1 MDLGCGA
8 KSFLSSGTRSSM
20 VRVFLISSSNS
31 VSRSSL
37 TGIFILQGGFCNS
50 MTCASA
56 GSDSLCC
63 RESSANNIRQE
74 PAAIFMP
81 RPKPLVLI
89 ILDGWGYR
97 AETKANAIALARKPT
112 YDRLLR
118 EYPNTLIHTS
128 GPFVGLPEGQ
138 MGNSEVGH
146 LNIGAGRIVHMDITR
161 IDLMIQ
167 NGEFFSHPVLLAAMK
182 HARVGERRL
191 HLFGLVSDG
200 GVHSQQAHLYALL
213 KMAKQQGVDRVFVH
227 AFMDGRDTLP
237 TNGAGYLEQ
246 LQQKM
251 REYNSGQI
259 ASVSGRYYAM
269 DRDRRWERISKAYSA
284 MVFADAEGGKQVD
297 PVQGMKDS
305 YNKGVTDEFVIPF
318 VCTDKNGQAL
328 ATIRDED
335 ACICFN
341 FRADR
346 VRQITRA
353 LARNSGLNAKGG
365 SDLPGAADLDAT
377 IPRERLPK
385 NLHYVCMTQY
395 DKNFSLPVVI
405 PPESMANILANV
417 MGGLNMRNLRVAE
430 TEKYAHVTYFF
441 NGGVEQPFPGEER
454 VMVQSPKVA
463 TYDLKPEMS
472 AAGIADAVVKAA
484 NDSAFDVVIVNF
496 ANADMVGHS
505 GKLEPT
511 IKAVETV
518 DACLAQIEKA
528 VRARGG
534 AMLITADHGNAELM
548 IDPVTGGPHTAHT
561 TNPVP
566 FIVIAEDA
574 SKYSLKPNG
583 SLRDISPTM
592 LGMLGINEPGEMTGA
607 DLRAFRIP

>member
-1 MDLGCGA
+1 M
-8 KSFLSSGTRSSM
+8 S
-20 VRVFLISSSNS
+20 
-31 VSRSSL
+31 
-37 TGIFILQGGFCNS
+37 
-50 MTCASA
+50 
-56 GSDSLCC
+56 
-63 RESSANNIRQE
+63 
-74 PAAIFMP
+74 
-81 RPKPLVLI
+81 RPKPLILI

-97 AETKANAIALARKPT
+97 AESKANAIALARKPT

-128 GPFVGLPEGQ
+128 GPYVGLPEGQ

-146 LNIGAGRIVHMDITR
+146 LNIGAGRVVHMDITR
-161 IDLMIQ
+161 IDLIIQ
-167 NGEFFSHPVLLAAMK
+167 NGELFKHPVLLEAMK
-182 HARVGERRL
+182 HARTGESRL

-213 KMAKQQGVDRVFVH
+213 KMAKQQDLERVFVH

-237 TNGAGYLEQ
+237 TNGPGYLEQ

-251 REYNSGQI
+251 REYNCGRI
-259 ASVSGRYYAM
+259 ATVNGRYYAM
-269 DRDRRWERISKAYSA
+269 DRDRRWERIAKAYNA
-284 MVFADAEGGKQVD
+284 MVFADAEGGKKSD

-305 YNKGVTDEFVIPF
+305 YNKGVTDEFVVPF
-318 VCTDKNGQAL
+318 VCTDGRGEPMT
-328 ATIRDED
+328 TIRDD
-335 ACICFN
+335 DSCICFN

-353 LARNSGLNAKGG
+353 LTRNSGLNAQSGA
-365 SDLPGAADLDAT
+365 DLPGAADLDAT
-377 IPRERLPK
+377 IPRDRVPK

-417 MGGLNMRNLRVAE
+417 MGNQKMRNLRVAE

-441 NGGVEQPFPGEER
+441 NGGVEQPFPGEDR
-454 VMVQSPKVA
+454 ILVQSPKVA

-472 AAGIADAVVKAA
+472 AAGIADAVVKATE
-484 NDSAFDVVIVNF
+484 DGTFDVMIVNF

-505 GKLEPT
+505 GKIEPT

-518 DACLAQIEKA
+518 DSCLGSIEA
-528 VRARGG
+528 SVRAKGG

-548 IDPVTGGPHTAHT
+548 IDPATGGPHTAHT

-566 FIVIAEDA
+566 FIVVSEN
-574 SKYSLKPNG
+574 SKQFTLKPNG
-583 SLRDISPTM
+583 SLRDISPTI
-592 LGMLGINEPGEMTGA
+592 LGILGVDEPKEMTGK
-607 DLRAFRIP
+607 DLRAFSKEGLLGA

>member
-1 MDLGCGA
+1 
-8 KSFLSSGTRSSM
+8 
-20 VRVFLISSSNS
+20 
-31 VSRSSL
+31 
-37 TGIFILQGGFCNS
+37 
-50 MTCASA
+50 MTK
-56 GSDSLCC
+56 D
-63 RESSANNIRQE
+63 E
-74 PAAIFMP
+74 M

-89 ILDGWGYR
+89 ILDGWGYSPKT
-97 AETKANAIALARKPT
+97 EANAIALARKPT
-112 YDRLLR
+112 YERLLR
-118 EYPNTLIHTS
+118 EYPSTLIHTS
-128 GPFVGLPEGQ
+128 GKYVGLPNGQ

-167 NGEFFSHPVLLAAMK
+167 NGDFFFHPPLLAAIK
-182 HARVGERRL
+182 HARTGNRRL

-213 KMAKQQGVDRVFVH
+213 KMAKQNGVDRVFVH

-246 LQQKM
+246 LQHKM
-251 REYNSGQI
+251 REYNSGAI
-259 ASVSGRYYAM
+259 ASVNGRYYAM
-269 DRDRRWERISKAYSA
+269 DRDRRWERIAKAFNT
-284 MVFADAEGGKQVD
+284 MVYGEGEGGKYVD

-305 YNKGVTDEFVIPF
+305 YNKGVTDEFVLPF
-318 VCTDKNGQAL
+318 VCVGNKGEPL

-335 ACICFN
+335 SCICFN

-353 LARNSGLNAKGG
+353 LTRNSGLNSQAG

-377 IPRERLPK
+377 IPRDRTPK
-385 NLHYVCMTQY
+385 NLHYLCMTQY

-405 PPESMANILANV
+405 PPESLDNILANV
-417 MGGLNMRNLRVAE
+417 MGQMSLRNLRVAE

-441 NGGVEQPFPGEER
+441 NGGVEQPFPGEDR
-454 VMVQSPKVA
+454 VLIPSPKVA

-484 NDSAFDVVIVNF
+484 GDGAFDVVIVNF

-505 GKLEPT
+505 GKIEPT
-511 IKAVETV
+511 VKAVEVV
-518 DACLAQIEKA
+518 DSCLEGIEKA
-528 VRARGG
+528 VRQKGG
-534 AMLITADHGNAELM
+534 ALLITADHGNAEMM
-548 IDPVTGGPHTAHT
+548 IDPVSGGPHTAHT

-566 FIVIAEDA
+566 FIVIADKAEQF
-574 SKYSLKPNG
+574 SLRPDG
-583 SLRDISPTM
+583 SLRDISPTL
-592 LGMLGINEPGEMTGA
+592 LGMLGLPQPKEMTGY
-607 DLRAFRIP
+607 DLRVPKVK

>member
-1 MDLGCGA
+1 M
-8 KSFLSSGTRSSM
+8 SSRK
-20 VRVFLISSSNS
+20 
-31 VSRSSL
+31 
-37 TGIFILQGGFCNS
+37 
-50 MTCASA
+50 
-56 GSDSLCC
+56 
-63 RESSANNIRQE
+63 
-74 PAAIFMP
+74 
-81 RPKPLVLI
+81 PKPLVLV

-97 AETKANAIALARKPT
+97 AETNANAIALARKPT

-146 LNIGAGRIVHMDITR
+146 LNMGAGRIVHMDITR

-167 NGEFFSHPVLLAAMK
+167 NGEFFSHPVLVAAMK
-182 HARVGERRL
+182 NARSSGRNL

-200 GVHSQQAHLYALL
+200 GVHSRQEHLYALL
-213 KMAKQQGVDRVFVH
+213 KMAKEQGVDRVFVH

-237 TNGAGYLEQ
+237 TNGAGYLEK

-251 REYNSGQI
+251 REYNSGKI
-259 ASVSGRYYAM
+259 ATVSGRYYAM
-269 DRDRRWERISKAYSA
+269 DRDRRWDRIAKAYGA
-284 MVFADAEGGKQVD
+284 MVEGKAEGGTRSEA
-297 PVQGMKDS
+297 VQGMKDS
-305 YNKGVTDEFVIPF
+305 YNKDVTDEFVVPF
-318 VCTDKNGQAL
+318 VCINEHGEAVAAIGD
-328 ATIRDED
+328 DD
-335 ACICFN
+335 SCICFN

-346 VRQITRA
+346 VREITRA
-353 LARNSGLNAKGG
+353 LCRNSGLNAKGG
-365 SDLPGAADLDAT
+365 SDLPGADDLDST
-377 IPRERLPK
+377 IPRDRVPK
-385 NLHYVCMTQY
+385 NLKYVCMTRY
-395 DKNFSLPVVI
+395 DKNFDLPMVI

-441 NGGVEQPFPGEER
+441 NGGVEQPFPGEDR

-472 AAGIADAVVKAA
+472 AEGIAQAVVKAT
-484 NDSAFDVVIVNF
+484 NDGTFDVIIVNF

-505 GKLEPT
+505 GKIDPT
-511 IKAVETV
+511 VKAVETV

-528 VRARGG
+528 VRAKGG
-534 AMLITADHGNAELM
+534 AMLITADHGNAEMM
-548 IDPVTGGPHTAHT
+548 IDPATGGPHTAHT

-574 SKYSLKPNG
+574 SQYTLKPNG

-592 LGMLGINEPGEMTGA
+592 LGMLGLDEPTEMTGA
-607 DLRAFRIP
+607 DLRLKRS

>member
-1 MDLGCGA
+1 
-8 KSFLSSGTRSSM
+8 
-20 VRVFLISSSNS
+20 
-31 VSRSSL
+31 
-37 TGIFILQGGFCNS
+37 
-50 MTCASA
+50 
-56 GSDSLCC
+56 
-63 RESSANNIRQE
+63 
-74 PAAIFMP
+74 MP
-81 RPKPLVLI
+81 RPKPLVLV

-97 AETKANAIALARKPT
+97 AETKANAIALAHKPV

-146 LNIGAGRIVHMDITR
+146 LNMGAGRIVHMDITR

-167 NGEFFSHPVLLAAMK
+167 NGEFFSHPVLVDAMK
-182 HARVGERRL
+182 HARTGERKL
-191 HLFGLVSDG
+191 HLFGLLSDG
-200 GVHSQQAHLYALL
+200 GVHSRQEHLYALL
-213 KMAKQQGVDRVFVH
+213 KMAKQQGVDRVLVH

-237 TNGAGYLEQ
+237 TNGVGYIEQ

-251 REYNSGQI
+251 REYNSGKI
-259 ASVSGRYYAM
+259 ATVSGRYYAM
-269 DRDRRWERISKAYSA
+269 DRDRRWERIAKAYA
-284 MVFADAEGGKQVD
+284 GMVNGKAEGGTYGD
-297 PVQGMKDS
+297 PVQGMKES
-305 YNKGVTDEFVIPF
+305 YNRDVTDEFVVPF
-318 VCTDKNGQAL
+318 VCTENRGDATSSGAV
-328 ATIRDED
+328 ATIGDDD

-346 VRQITRA
+346 VREITRA
-353 LARNSGLNAKGG
+353 LCRESGLNAKGG
-365 SDLPGAADLDAT
+365 RDLPGADDLDAT
-377 IPRERLPK
+377 IPREQRPK
-385 NLHYVCMTQY
+385 NLKYVCMTRY
-395 DKNFSLPVVI
+395 DKNFDLPVVI

-417 MGGLNMRNLRVAE
+417 MGGMNMRNLRVAE

-441 NGGVEQPFPGEER
+441 NGGVEQPFPGEDR

-472 AAGIADAVVKAA
+472 AAGIADAVVKAT
-484 NDSAFDVVIVNF
+484 NDGAFDVIIVNF

-505 GKLEPT
+505 GKIEPT
-511 IKAVETV
+511 VKAVQTV
-518 DACLAQIEKA
+518 DACLGQIEKA
-528 VRARGG
+528 VRAKGG
-534 AMLITADHGNAELM
+534 AMLITADHGNAEML

-574 SKYSLKPNG
+574 QQFTLKPNG

-592 LGMLGINEPGEMTGA
+592 LGMLGVEEPKEMTGG
-607 DLRAFRIP
+607 DLRVRNRVSG

>member
-1 MDLGCGA
+1 
-8 KSFLSSGTRSSM
+8 
-20 VRVFLISSSNS
+20 
-31 VSRSSL
+31 
-37 TGIFILQGGFCNS
+37 
-50 MTCASA
+50 
-56 GSDSLCC
+56 
-63 RESSANNIRQE
+63 
-74 PAAIFMP
+74 MP

-97 AETKANAIALARKPT
+97 AERKANAIALARKPT

-146 LNIGAGRIVHMDITR
+146 LNIGAGRIVHMEVTR

-167 NGEFFSHPVLLAAMK
+167 NGEFFSHPVLLDAMK
-182 HARVGERRL
+182 NARLGGRKL

-200 GVHSQQAHLYALL
+200 GVHSRQEHLYALL
-213 KMAKQQGVDRVFVH
+213 KMAKQDGVDRVFVH

-237 TNGAGYLEQ
+237 TNGAGYLDQ

-251 REYNSGQI
+251 REYNSGKI

-269 DRDRRWERISKAYSA
+269 DRDRRWERIAKAYNA
-284 MVFADAEGGKQVD
+284 MVEGKAEGGTYID
-297 PVQGMKDS
+297 AVQGMKES
-305 YNKGVTDEFVIPF
+305 YNKGVTDEFVVPF
-318 VCTDKNGQAL
+318 VCSD
-328 ATIRDED
+328 IRGEAVSKISDD
-335 ACICFN
+335 DSCICFN

-353 LARNSGLNAKGG
+353 LCRNSGLNQKGG
-365 SDLPGAADLDAT
+365 SDLPGADELDAT
-377 IPRERLPK
+377 IPRERVPK
-385 NLHYVCMTQY
+385 NLKYVCMTRY
-395 DKNFSLPVVI
+395 DKNFNLPIVI

-441 NGGVEQPFPGEER
+441 NGGIEQPFPGEDR
-454 VMVQSPKVA
+454 VLVQSPKVA

-472 AAGIADAVVKAA
+472 AAGIAEAVVKAT
-484 NDSAFDVVIVNF
+484 NDGTFDVIIVNF

-505 GKLEPT
+505 GKIEPT
-511 IKAVETV
+511 VKAVETV
-518 DACLAQIEKA
+518 DACLGEIEKA
-528 VRARGG
+528 VRAKGG
-534 AMLITADHGNAELM
+534 AMLITADHGNAEMM

-566 FIVIAEDA
+566 FIVMAEDA
-574 SKYSLKPNG
+574 SKYSLRPDG

-592 LGMLGINEPGEMTGA
+592 LGMLGIAEPKEMTGT
-607 DLRAFRIP
+607 DLRRPLKN

>member
-1 MDLGCGA
+1 
-8 KSFLSSGTRSSM
+8 LS
-20 VRVFLISSSNS
+20 
-31 VSRSSL
+31 
-37 TGIFILQGGFCNS
+37 
-50 MTCASA
+50 
-56 GSDSLCC
+56 
-63 RESSANNIRQE
+63 
-74 PAAIFMP
+74 

-97 AETKANAIALARKPT
+97 AETHANAIALARKPT

-128 GPFVGLPEGQ
+128 GPFVGLPDGQ

-161 IDLMIQ
+161 IDSMIQ
-167 NGEFFSHPVLLAAMK
+167 NGEFFSHPVLLDAMK
-182 HARVGERRL
+182 RARTGERRL

-213 KMAKQQGVDRVFVH
+213 KMAKQNGVERVFVH

-237 TNGAGYLEQ
+237 TNGVGYLEQ

-251 REYNSGQI
+251 REYNCGKI
-259 ASVSGRYYAM
+259 ATVSGRYYAM
-269 DRDRRWERISKAYSA
+269 DRDRRWERIAKAYNA
-284 MVFADAEGGKQVD
+284 MVFADAEGGKQAD
-297 PVQGMKDS
+297 PVQGMKES
-305 YNKGVTDEFVIPF
+305 YNRNVTDEFVIPF
-318 VCTDKNGQAL
+318 VVEDLKSAGGGA
-328 ATIRDED
+328 RDTSASTVRD
-335 ACICFN
+335 DDSCICFN

-353 LARNSGLNAKGG
+353 LARNSGLNAQGG
-365 SDLPGAADLDAT
+365 SDLPGAADLDVT
-377 IPRERLPK
+377 IPRDRVPK

-405 PPESMANILANV
+405 PAESMANILANV

-441 NGGVEQPFPGEER
+441 NGGVEQPFPGEDR
-454 VMVQSPKVA
+454 VLVQSPKVA

-484 NDSAFDVVIVNF
+484 EDGTFDVVIVNF

-505 GKLEPT
+505 GKIEPT
-511 IKAVETV
+511 VKAVETV
-518 DACLAQIEKA
+518 DACLARIESA
-528 VRARGG
+528 VRAKGG

-548 IDPVTGGPHTAHT
+548 IDPATGGPHTAHT

-566 FIVIAEDA
+566 FIVVAENA
-574 SKYSLKPNG
+574 KQFTLKPNG
-583 SLRDISPTM
+583 SLRDISPTV
-592 LGMLGINEPGEMTGA
+592 LGMLGVDEPKEMTGA
-607 DLRAFRIP
+607 DLRLFSKNSL